1 MNPDSNDPSSFH
13 VEVLDPEKEICDWL
27 DSNVGEKITL
37 SAEMLSTWMKV
48 DARAKLPAE
57 QRDYRFCPADL
68 AIERSRFKAENGLEH
83 VKPKSGLPRRCNPF
97 EWIDNAGF
105 RSRIAVKAANLDWLV
120 QFTDPLDQNGKPLL
134 EKDGDESLCYSD
146 IYGYGNG
153 FDQYIEWRKRTQNR
167 KTTRIDLFSISMN
180 RKSFRVTD
188 PIFLDKY
195 IENVRKSAVGARL
208 HLLAVDY
215 YHEGIKPASP
225 KLSGSAEIMLKHSTL
240 SYCLLALTQLRPNGS
255 FIMKIYTTHELFTV
269 GLLYLMYR
277 CFDKISM
284 VQPNSCRPDTR
295 ERYLICKW
303 KKSDLQTEIVRQH
316 LYKVYMELS
325 RLKDT
330 NLDVVQLVPFEILE
344 ADVMFFDYVYNR
356 NEALLRNLIRCWKCI
371 KRYSEAIGNVRHP
384 RQFDLKQRCIALW
397 DIPARSQQRNCR
409 KLKY

>member
-1 MNPDSNDPSSFH
+1 MNPDNNDSPSFH
-13 VEVLDPEKEICDWL
+13 LEVLVPENEICDWL
-27 DSNVGEKITL
+27 DSNVGEKITVF
-37 SAEMLSTWMKV
+37 ADMLSSWMKV

-83 VKPKSGLPRRCNPF
+83 VKPKSSLLRRCNPF
-97 EWIDNAGF
+97 ERIDNAGF
-105 RSRIAVKAANLDWLV
+105 RSRKAVKAANLDWLV
-120 QFTDPLDQNGKPLL
+120 QFSEPLDQNGKRLV
-134 EKDGDESLCYSD
+134 EKDGEGLCYSD
-146 IYGYGNG
+146 IYGYGDG
-153 FDQYIEWRKRTQNR
+153 FDEYIEWRKRTQNKR
-167 KTTRIDLFSISMN
+167 TTRLDLFSISMD

-188 PIFLDKY
+188 PISLDKY
-195 IENVRKSAVGARL
+195 IENVRKSAIGARL

-215 YHEGIKPASP
+215 YHEGIKPGSL

-277 CFDKISM
+277 CFHQISL
-284 VQPNSCRPDTR
+284 VQPNSCRPDTP

-303 KKSDLQTEIVRQH
+303 KKDDHQTEIMRQH

-330 NLDVVQLVPFEILE
+330 NSDVVQLIPFEILE
-344 ADVMFFDYVYNR
+344 ADTIFFDYVYNR
-356 NEALLRNLIRCWKCI
+356 NEALLRKLIRCWECI
-371 KRYSEAIGNVRHP
+371 KRYSEANGNVRHP
-384 RQFDLKQRCIALW
+384 RQCELKKRCIALW
-397 DIPARSQQRNCR
+397 NIPTRSQQRRCR
-409 KLKY
+409 KRKY